1 MKQVLIGTALA
12 ALVPTLLG
20 SNFYINL
27 GTQVLIAAIFASSYN
42 VIAGWG
48 GLISFGHA
56 AFFGAAGYGAA
67 LLVLKG
73 GFGHFAAAA
82 LGVAFAT
89 VLAGIIGA
97 LALRAT
103 GISFLM
109 ITLAL
114 GQILWGLSYRWVSVT
129 GGDNGLTGLARPK
142 LFGLSL
148 DGAGAYYYFTL
159 AVAVIA
165 FLSIRQFAGSS
176 LGASLRGSRDQP
188 RRMGALGFNVW
199 LIRWVAFVYA
209 GFWAGVAGL
218 LFLYYHRFIGP
229 HSLSIAESAEVLLMV
244 ILGGAGTLS
253 GPIVGAAIIVL
264 VRNLVSAYV
273 EHWPMLLGALFLL
286 VIMFVP
292 EGLVPGLAA
301 RFRAL
306 RASGRKAPAEAPPR
320 P

>member
-1 MKQVLIGTALA
+1 MKAVLIGTALA

-20 SNFYINL
+20 SSFHINL
-27 GTQVLIAAIFASSYN
+27 ATQVLIAAIFASSYN
-42 VIAGWG
+42 VLAGWG
-48 GLISFGHA
+48 GLVSFGHA

-67 LLVLKG
+67 LLVLKA
-73 GFGHFAAAA
+73 GFGHLAAAM
-82 LGVAFAT
+82 LGLAFAT
-89 VLAGIIGA
+89 VLACIIGA

-114 GQILWGLSYRWVSVT
+114 GQILWGLSYRWVSLT
-129 GGDNGLTGLARPK
+129 GGDNGLTGLKRPA

-148 DGAGAYYYFTL
+148 DGAAAYYYFTL
-159 AVAVIA
+159 GIALVA
-165 FLSIRQFAGSS
+165 FLSIRRFAGSS
-176 LGASLRGSRDQP
+176 LGASLRGTRDQP
-188 RRMGALGFNVW
+188 RRMSALGFNVW
-199 LIRWVAFVYA
+199 LVRWVAFVYA

-244 ILGGAGTLS
+244 ILGGAGTLT

-264 VRNLVSAYV
+264 VRNLISAYV
-273 EHWPMLLGALFLL
+273 EHWPMLLGVLFLL

-292 EGLVPGLAA
+292 EGIVPGIASRL
-301 RFRAL
+301 RAL
-306 RASGRKAPAEAPPR
+306 RASGHKAPAEAPPHT
-320 P
+320 

>member
-1 MKQVLIGTALA
+1 VKGVLIGTALA
-12 ALVPTLLG
+12 ALVPTVLG

-27 GTQVLIAAIFASSYN
+27 ATQVLIAAIFASSYN

-48 GLISFGHA
+48 GLVSFGHA

-67 LLVLKG
+67 LLILKG
-73 GFGHFAAAA
+73 GFGHLAGA
-82 LGVAFAT
+82 LFGLAFAT
-89 VLAGIIGA
+89 ALAGIVGA

-129 GGDNGLTGLARPK
+129 GGDNGLTGLTRPAF
-142 LFGLSL
+142 FGLSL
-148 DGAGAYYYFTL
+148 DGAAAYYYFTL
-159 AVAVIA
+159 AITLVA
-165 FLSIRQFAGSS
+165 FLSIRRFAGSS
-176 LGASLRGSRDQP
+176 LGASLRGTRDQP
-188 RRMGALGFNVW
+188 RRMSALGFNVW

-264 VRNLVSAYV
+264 VRNLISAYV

-292 EGLVPGLAA
+292 EGLVPGVAA
-301 RFRAL
+301 RVRGL
-306 RASGRKAPAEAPPR
+306 RQSGRKAPVEAPPHA
-320 P
+320 

>member
-1 MKQVLIGTALA
+1 MRRALIGAALC
-12 ALVPTLLG
+12 ALVPTLLA
-20 SNFYINL
+20 SDFYVNL
-27 GTQVLIAAIFASSYN
+27 ATQVLIAAIFASSYN
-42 VIAGWG
+42 MIAGWG

-67 LLVLKG
+67 LAVLKG
-73 GFGHFAAAA
+73 GFGHLAAA
-82 LGVAFAT
+82 LFGIAFAT
-89 VLAGIIGA
+89 VLACMIGA

-129 GGDNGLTGLARPK
+129 GGDNGLTGLTRPQ
-142 LFGLSL
+142 LLGLSI
-148 DGAGAYYYFTL
+148 DGANAYYYFTL
-159 AVAVIA
+159 AVAFVA

-176 LGASLRGSRDQP
+176 LGASLRGTRDQP
-188 RRMGALGFNVW
+188 RRMSALGFNVW
-199 LIRWVAFVYA
+199 LIRWLTFVYA

-292 EGLVPGLAA
+292 EGLVPGIATRL
-301 RFRAL
+301 RAL
-306 RASGRKAPAEAPPR
+306 RASGRKAPAEAPPHA
-320 P
+320 

>member
-1 MKQVLIGTALA
+1 MRRALIGAALC
-12 ALVPTLLG
+12 ALVPTLLA
-20 SNFYINL
+20 SDFYVNL
-27 GTQVLIAAIFASSYN
+27 ATQVLIAAIFASSYN
-42 VIAGWG
+42 MIAGWG

-67 LLVLKG
+67 LAVLKG
-73 GFGHFAAAA
+73 GFGHLAAA
-82 LGVAFAT
+82 LFGIAFAT
-89 VLAGIIGA
+89 VLACVIGA

-129 GGDNGLTGLARPK
+129 GGDNGLTGLTRPQ
-142 LFGLSL
+142 LLGLSI
-148 DGAGAYYYFTL
+148 DGANAYYYFTL
-159 AVAVIA
+159 AVAFVA

-176 LGASLRGSRDQP
+176 LGASLRGTRDQP
-188 RRMGALGFNVW
+188 RRMSALGFNVW
-199 LIRWVAFVYA
+199 LIRWLTFVYA

-292 EGLVPGLAA
+292 EGLVPGIATRL
-301 RFRAL
+301 RAL
-306 RASGRKAPAEAPPR
+306 RASGRKAPAEAPPHA
-320 P
+320 